1 MPLSKV
7 EDLTNILID
16 RGYIIPPRSHRRRA
30 AFRERSELLVMSAL
44 YILGS
49 GAAFRSCNPLC
60 GISTSEVQKFFY
72 IFIEALVDMKEEYIF
87 LPRNLTELNRVNKDY
102 SAAGLPGCVGS
113 MDVVHVKWSHC
124 PTGDH
129 NRAKGKEGY
138 PTLGFQ
144 CITDFN
150 RRVMA
155 IYGPQFGS
163 RNDKDIVKH
172 DDNVR
177 AIRHNRLFTN
187 ATWKYYDC
195 DENVRSAT
203 GMYLICDN
211 GYLLWPT
218 SICPYSKAN
227 NATQE
232 GFFSTNLES
241 VRKDVECTFGILK
254 KRWKVLNH
262 GFKHRDIVKC
272 EQIFIT
278 CCVLHNFLLDL
289 MVRNHVRAGLG
300 YQINNDGL
308 WLDGHTVNVDNNA
321 TDRLLSRFGMRRK
334 LLANHLR
341 VF

>member
-1 MPLSKV
+1 MSLSKV

-87 LPRNLTELNRVNKDY
+87 LPRNLTELNRANKDY

-129 NRAKGKEGY
+129 NRAKWKEGY

-150 RRVMA
+150 QRVMA

-172 DDNVR
+172 DDNV
-177 AIRHNRLFTN
+177 H
-187 ATWKYYDC
+187 
-195 DENVRSAT
+195 
-203 GMYLICDN
+203 
-211 GYLLWPT
+211 
-218 SICPYSKAN
+218 
-227 NATQE
+227 
-232 GFFSTNLES
+232 
-241 VRKDVECTFGILK
+241 
-254 KRWKVLNH
+254 
-262 GFKHRDIVKC
+262 
-272 EQIFIT
+272 
-278 CCVLHNFLLDL
+278 
-289 MVRNHVRAGLG
+289 
-300 YQINNDGL
+300 
-308 WLDGHTVNVDNNA
+308 A
-321 TDRLLSRFGMRRK
+321 TDTIACLPMQREIL
-334 LLANHLR
+334 
-341 VF
+341 